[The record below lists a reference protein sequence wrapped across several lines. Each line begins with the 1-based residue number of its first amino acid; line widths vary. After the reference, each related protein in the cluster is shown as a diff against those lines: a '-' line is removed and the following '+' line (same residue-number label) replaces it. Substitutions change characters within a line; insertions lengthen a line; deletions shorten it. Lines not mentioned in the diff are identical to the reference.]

1 VVLVLLDSVWY
12 LYYQLD
18 NILEV
23 RTTYIASTFYFLQF
37 SMLIRV
43 VNTNVRGN

>member
-1 VVLVLLDSVWY
+1 MWWSDAREVLICCYGLVVVLVLLDSVWY

-23 RTTYIASTFYFLQF
+23 RTTYIASTF
-37 SMLIRV
+37 
-43 VNTNVRGN
+43 